1 MPWDGSGSRCCSKD
15 EIIVH
20 NVVKERCPFTGIC
33 MDWLTWF
40 PRCSPP
46 TESIVGGTRLFTES
60 IFCWFVFF
68 FLSQKIT
75 LVLSELS
82 DRDYSFPSKGSH
94 LCLKTRSVC
103 KSVCDDCDEECEWVE
118 KHRRH
123 VFMASS
129 LSVLT
134 SLSECMAQWSAGSW
148 SPETECYV
156 SLVLLS
162 LQIGFSRICFGPDDE
177 VWLNMVIDTDIWF
190 YSNK

>member
-1 MPWDGSGSRCCSKD
+1 
-15 EIIVH
+15 
-20 NVVKERCPFTGIC
+20 

-60 IFCWFVFF
+60 ILISFFF

-118 KHRRH
+118 NHRRH

-177 VWLNMVIDTDIWF
+177 AWLNMVIDTDIWF